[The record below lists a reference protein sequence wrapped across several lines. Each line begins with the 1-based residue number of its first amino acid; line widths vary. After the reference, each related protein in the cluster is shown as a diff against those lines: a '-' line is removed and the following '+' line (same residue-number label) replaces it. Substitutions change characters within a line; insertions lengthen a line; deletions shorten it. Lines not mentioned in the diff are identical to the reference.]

1 MPSAQLAAAK
11 GQNSSL
17 FEFQLF
23 KLREQEQLN
32 CINKFTC
39 YKFVQLETSH
49 ICMSLEIKNKIKK
62 RIHKP
67 YAVVTSL
74 QCKLITSLDAIP

>member
-11 GQNSSL
+11 GQNPLL

-23 KLREQEQLN
+23 KLREHKQLS

-39 YKFVQLETSH
+39 YKFMQLETYFPHLHVS
-49 ICMSLEIKNKIKK
+49 
-62 RIHKP
+62 
-67 YAVVTSL
+67 
-74 QCKLITSLDAIP
+74 